1 MMTVTG
7 TPSYRAPEMFE
18 GGGYREEADMWALG
32 VTMFQLMTGQ
42 NPFQAEYQI
51 TTINNIIQGGYTFPE

>member
-42 NPFQAEYQI
+42 NPF
-51 TTINNIIQGGYTFPE
+51 